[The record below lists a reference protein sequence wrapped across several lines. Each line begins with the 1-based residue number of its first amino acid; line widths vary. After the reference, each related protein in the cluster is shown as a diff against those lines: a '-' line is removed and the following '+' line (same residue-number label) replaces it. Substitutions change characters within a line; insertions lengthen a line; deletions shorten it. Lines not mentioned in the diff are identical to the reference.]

1 MRLSDFLEYVKTRS
15 PLDTPDI
22 HRFMD
27 EMSDQARRI
36 TFELNNAYHS
46 PDEVRALLSRLFG
59 REVDPTLA
67 RLPAVLH
74 RFRQE
79 HPYRRRVFINAC
91 CHFQDHGGI
100 TIGDDCQ
107 IGHNVVFATLNHGP
121 CSRRS
126 QDDLPGRRSRSDGTS
141 GSVRTPR
148 SCNAVTIGDNAV
160 VAAGAVVTQDVPPD
174 THRRRSPR
182 QTDQKNPLIIKP
194 RLVSN

>member
-59 REVDPTLA
+59 REVDPTL
-67 RLPAVLH
+67 RVFPPFYTDFGKNIH
-74 RFRQE
+74 IGS
-79 HPYRRRVFINAC
+79 RVFINAC

-107 IGHNVVFATLNHGP
+107 IGHNVVFATLNHGLAP
-121 CSRRS
+121 EDRKTTY
-126 QDDLPGRRSRSDGTS
+126 PGADHARTERLDGS
-141 GSVRTPR
+141 
-148 SCNAVTIGDNAV
+148 NATILQGVTIGDNAV
-160 VAAGAVVTQDVPPD
+160 VAAGAVVTQDVPP
-174 THRRRSPR
+174 TPSSAESPPNRSKESFNNK
-182 QTDQKNPLIIKP
+182 TPLSK
-194 RLVSN
+194 